1 MSVRFGFALISSWNA
16 RNATSSQSTPIRFQ
30 RGREGVEQKATLA
43 VSALKNSPVAQPLKM
58 WIDDPR
64 PKRTYGDGCEIV
76 DVLAVPRE
84 AVLIKGGLRTNKR
97 IDQRLLFLNEGPQR
111 FSEYSLR

>member
-16 RNATSSQSTPIRFQ
+16 RNATLSQSTPIRLQ
-30 RGREGVEQKATLA
+30 RRSRGARVEQKATLA
-43 VSALKNSPVAQPLKM
+43 VSALENSHVAQPLKM

-84 AVLIKGGLRTNKR
+84 AVLIKGGLRTNK
-97 IDQRLLFLNEGPQR
+97 
-111 FSEYSLR
+111 